1 MQCVSLLLI
10 RISHIRYVYSC
21 SSSSELDSQYP
32 QFPSEKQ
39 LKHNLVSVQDC
50 SEEPKHTVLLKF
62 LEDCHRL
69 AVGSDLLPDL
79 VEFYLWLDVHL
90 AHLIRYEVA
99 QTLSVGQLLERVEA
113 RPRSTGKKLQTLYGR
128 LMSMWLSYAENI
140 LLCNVPHTRRKPNRE
155 EMVVSYRCCIV
166 LHFVGR
172 SSHNLLSN

>member
-1 MQCVSLLLI
+1 MFN
-10 RISHIRYVYSC
+10 SC

-62 LEDCHRL
+62 LEDRHRL
-69 AVGSDLLPDL
+69 AVGSALLPDL

-99 QTLSVGQLLERVEA
+99 QTLSVGELIERVEA

-140 LLCNVPHTRRKPNRE
+140 LLCNVPYTHVGSLTERRWWLGIGAVLSSILSE
-155 EMVVSYRCCIV
+155 GVVTISCPI
-166 LHFVGR
+166 
-172 SSHNLLSN
+172 NL